1 MAEATHSS
9 NDTSIEQGRGSLAE
23 LRKMFELRR
32 QLAEAEIKTDLATTK
47 RFAIVGG
54 IGLVAVLTGLPL
66 LLSIVTARVEEALEL
81 SFPWISVTV
90 ASTLLGVGMIVGW
103 TAWRRFRFEFLG
115 FRDSRQEI
123 QEDLIWLGERFDGK
137 G

>member
-9 NDTSIEQGRGSLAE
+9 NDTSTGQVRASLAE

-32 QLAEAEIKTDLATTK
+32 QLAEAEIQSDLAATK

-54 IGLVAVLTGLPL
+54 IGWAAGLTGLPL
-66 LLSIVTARVEEALEL
+66 LLSIVTARVEEALQL

-90 ASTLLGVGMIVGW
+90 ALTLLGIGMIVSW

-115 FRDSRQEI
+115 LRDSLQEI
-123 QEDLIWLGERFDGK
+123 QEDLIWLGERFDGR